1 MKQADS
7 REHLKRSVLNDFD
20 TQSARYTERYD
31 LPGTGEVLWPRHR
44 RLLEVVD
51 SFGMRPGANVLDAG
65 CGPGVLSRDLAR
77 RGYVGVGVDGAP
89 AMIRYCAQQAVV
101 HGIERDW
108 KYAIS
113 DVEAL
118 PLPDASFD
126 LVISA
131 GVIEYL
137 PGDGPFLREL
147 SRVLRPGGRLLLCVT
162 NRYGYSESLHSL
174 LYRIKKIPGVTGAAS
189 SLRRWVAG
197 GQHGVMTLS
206 FVPRRHRP
214 REMEPIL
221 ARHGLEFE
229 ADRFAHFTMLPSP
242 LSTLAGKLTSRFDRK
257 LERLDGT
264 RLRVL
269 GSCYL
274 TISRR
279 SA

>member
-1 MKQADS
+1 MTRVDS
-7 REHLKRSVLNDFD
+7 PEHLKKQVLEDFD
-20 TQSARYTERYD
+20 SQSARYTERYS
-31 LPGTGEVLWPRHR
+31 LAGTGDVLWPRHR

-51 SFGMRPGANVLDAG
+51 SLDLPTGARVLDAG

-77 RGYVGVGVDGAP
+77 RGYVGVGVDGAQ
-89 AMIRYCAQQAVV
+89 AMVRYCLQQAMA

-108 KYAIS
+108 KYGVS

-118 PLPDASFD
+118 PLRDASFD

-147 SRVLRPGGRLLLCVT
+147 RRVLKPGGRLLLCVT

-189 SLRRWVAG
+189 SLRRLVVG
-197 GQHGVMTLS
+197 GQHGVMRLS

-214 REMEPIL
+214 REMKELL
-221 ARHGLEFE
+221 ARHGLHIE
-229 ADRFAHFTMLPSP
+229 ADRFAHFTVLPSP
-242 LSTLAGKLTSRFDRK
+242 LSALAGKLTSRLDRQ
-257 LERLDGT
+257 LERLDRT
-264 RLRVL
+264 RLRGL

-279 SA
+279 GA